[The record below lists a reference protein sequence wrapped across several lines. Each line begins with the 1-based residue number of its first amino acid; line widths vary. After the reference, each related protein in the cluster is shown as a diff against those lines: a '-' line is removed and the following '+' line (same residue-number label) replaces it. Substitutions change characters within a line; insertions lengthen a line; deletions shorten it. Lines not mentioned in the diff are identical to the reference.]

1 MATSATTIK
10 STPIAGRVTG
20 VPGPPAATVASHAT
34 AAECSAKVT
43 TDSHVAKYGR
53 QSCGRDPAHTHYLL
67 RCLSFLPLEDAV
79 LFRLAAEEN
88 FKMRKTLL
96 AVAAIAGT
104 MSSAAY
110 AADREIKV
118 DDRLDASAD
127 TLVDMMHAAD
137 KGIPQDLMN
146 KAHCVVV
153 VPGMKKAGFIFGAKY
168 GRGFATCRRS
178 GGSGWSAPAAMR
190 VEGGSVGFQIGASE
204 TDVVL
209 LVMNDGGMKHLLSDK
224 FTIGGEATAAAGPI
238 GRDTTAQTD
247 AMLNAEMLS
256 YSRSR
261 GLFAGISLEGATLR
275 PDEETNREL
284 YGRNA
289 TNREILTGDFKTPAV
304 AEKFKHALNRESASR

>member
-1 MATSATTIK
+1 
-10 STPIAGRVTG
+10 
-20 VPGPPAATVASHAT
+20 
-34 AAECSAKVT
+34 
-43 TDSHVAKYGR
+43 
-53 QSCGRDPAHTHYLL
+53 
-67 RCLSFLPLEDAV
+67 
-79 LFRLAAEEN
+79 
-88 FKMRKTLL
+88 MRKTLL
-96 AVAAIAGT
+96 VIFAIAGT

-284 YGRNA
+284 YGHNA

-304 AEKFKHALNRESASR
+304 AEKFKHALNRESPVRN